1 MMFENILL
9 IIILV
14 MMIYVIFIFMNWI
27 KDIVE
32 IIFKI
37 VSIPKKPKIHIFN
50 SSLEDSDI
58 DPFKEFSDLKNINI
72 GDVLFCKSGS
82 LKGIYWQKVSD
93 KDWIT
98 SLELQK
104 LCGGEIELFN
114 NWAEKNKNL
123 KMLIQ

>member
-58 DPFKEFSDLKNINI
+58 DPFKEFSDFDGDGCYDHLDSDAEDPNITHLTNCSV
-72 GDVLFCKSGS
+72 DVPM
-82 LKGIYWQKVSD
+82 
-93 KDWIT
+93 IT
-98 SLELQK
+98 SKGLIFLMIILSLLSYLQ
-104 LCGGEIELFN
+104 IQYS
-114 NWAEKNKNL
+114 NL
-123 KMLIQ
+123 YKI